1 MDKSIVILST
11 LDTKGEETKYLKE
24 QIEMQGCQVLI
35 IDMGT
40 RGTASIP
47 ADITREEVLAAA
59 GKDIDPEALKKDRP
73 RLIQAMIDGAAQK
86 VRELYQAKKVD
97 GIIGIGGATNTLMS
111 TGVMKALSFGI
122 PKLMVSSN
130 ASARGFASRYFGASD
145 IAIMHSVID
154 FTGLNDLMRDVL
166 DRAAGSIVGMVNKR
180 AFYPLLPIWK
190 NRQNRG
196 LP

>member
-86 VRELYQAKKVD
+86 VRELYQAK
-97 GIIGIGGATNTLMS
+97 
-111 TGVMKALSFGI
+111 
-122 PKLMVSSN
+122 
-130 ASARGFASRYFGASD
+130 R
-145 IAIMHSVID
+145 
-154 FTGLNDLMRDVL
+154 
-166 DRAAGSIVGMVNKR
+166 
-180 AFYPLLPIWK
+180 
-190 NRQNRG
+190 
-196 LP
+196 